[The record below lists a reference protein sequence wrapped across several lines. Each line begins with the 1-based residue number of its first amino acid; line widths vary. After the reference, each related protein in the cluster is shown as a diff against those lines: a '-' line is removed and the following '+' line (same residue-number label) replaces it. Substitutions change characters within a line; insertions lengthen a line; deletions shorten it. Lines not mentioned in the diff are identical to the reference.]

1 MLNPIQAFKDV
12 NSAVQNVT
20 GYSFS
25 LSNIPKNINK
35 IAFPAIAL
43 ATGMYVAASES
54 KGGSSILH
62 IAERKDF
69 MANCGEDCIV
79 VSNYDDCIFSCVRGC
94 LKYNEKFIDELGK
107 CMRVC
112 VDYFFPCV

>member
-12 NSAVQNVT
+12 NSAIQNVT

-43 ATGMYVAASES
+43 ATGMYVAAGER
-54 KGGSSILH
+54 GSSIIH
-62 IAERKDF
+62 IASYKEYI
-69 MANCGEDCIV
+69 ANCGEDCDIV
-79 VSNYDDCIFSCVRGC
+79 YSYEDCIISCARGS

-112 VDYFFPCV
+112 VDYFFPCN